1 MVDIVAVAV
10 VVLDDDDDEDD
21 NDDDE
26 DVNLCGCQHFSQGFI
41 LILVKRENII
51 F

>member
-10 VVLDDDDDEDD
+10 VVLDDDDDD
-21 NDDDE
+21 NDDDD

>member
-10 VVLDDDDDEDD
+10 VVLDDDDDDD
-21 NDDDE
+21 NDDDD
-26 DVNLCGCQHFSQGFI
+26 DVNPCGCQHFSQGFI